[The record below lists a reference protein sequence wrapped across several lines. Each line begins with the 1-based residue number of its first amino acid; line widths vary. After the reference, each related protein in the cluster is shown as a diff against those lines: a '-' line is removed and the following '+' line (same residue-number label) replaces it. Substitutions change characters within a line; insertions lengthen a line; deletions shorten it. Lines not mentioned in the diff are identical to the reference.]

1 MELINDAVVD
11 FFDLL
16 ENGMINEEVE
26 DGSWVIKEEEETFE
40 EFLTK

>member
-26 DGSWVIKEEEETFE
+26 DGNWVIKEEEETFE